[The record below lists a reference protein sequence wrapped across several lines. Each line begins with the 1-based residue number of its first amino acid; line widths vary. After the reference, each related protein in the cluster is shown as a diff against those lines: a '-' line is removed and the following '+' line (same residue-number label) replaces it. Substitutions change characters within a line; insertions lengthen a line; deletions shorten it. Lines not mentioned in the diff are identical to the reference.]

1 MTDFPGHDKIQFAR
15 PITTCG
21 FVVQTMGSYLGGSGG
36 IESRSSSVL
45 YITTTRL
52 ATKSPTGGQLVAKQ
66 ENISVTL
73 IGACQ

>member
-1 MTDFPGHDKIQFAR
+1 
-15 PITTCG
+15 
-21 FVVQTMGSYLGGSGG
+21 MGSYLGGLGG

-52 ATKSPTGGQLVAKQ
+52 ATKSPTGGQLVAKKK
-66 ENISVTL
+66 NISFTL